1 MVQIVRLIVLYE
13 DLKFELR
20 LIGSRTTETWYNS
33 GDVLSP
39 FAPAQ
44 GQIIDAGM
52 GPLEAT
58 QFVGGA
64 LIVLGSSQ
72 DGGAGEAWALTGQDV
87 PVITPA
93 GVSLAWGEYDITS
106 DAYAYTYREAGR
118 WFYVVSFP
126 TAKKTW
132 VYDHTT
138 KMWHR
143 RSHLT
148 PRPERSTIWPGVTR
162 SHSAGS
168 TTSGAGWTALSTSKG
183 SRFFDDA
190 GNADWRPRMPVP
202 NFFMAAP

>member
-1 MVQIVRLIVLYE
+1 MTVSV
-13 DLKFELR
+13 
-20 LIGSRTTETWYNS
+20 
-33 GDVLSP
+33 
-39 FAPAQ
+39 
-44 GQIIDAGM
+44 IIDAGM
-52 GPLEAT
+52 GPLAT

-168 TTSGAGWTALSTSKG
+168 TPSGAGWTALSTSKG
-183 SRFFDDA
+183 SSSSTMPA
-190 GNADWRPRMPVP
+190 MLIGAHECLCQTSSWRLLSSASWVG
-202 NFFMAAP
+202 FSTKAC